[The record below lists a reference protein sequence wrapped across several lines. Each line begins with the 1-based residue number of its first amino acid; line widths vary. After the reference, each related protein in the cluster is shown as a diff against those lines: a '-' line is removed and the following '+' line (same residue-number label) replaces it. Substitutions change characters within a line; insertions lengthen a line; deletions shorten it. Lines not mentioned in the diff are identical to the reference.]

1 MDFIFM
7 EFVSPSCGYN
17 VCIKLSFCTV
27 GTACITS
34 PVYFILK
41 YDSVISITVSILA
54 VLRFS
59 HHSYVYTVVLVFH
72 YAMAVNHQV
81 CFLAKSQQFL

>member
-7 EFVSPSCGYN
+7 EFVSLSCGYN

-27 GTACITS
+27 GSACITS

-41 YDSVISITVSILA
+41 YDSVISITVFSLA
-54 VLRFS
+54 VLRFAY
-59 HHSYVYTVVLVFH
+59 HSYVYMVFFAFH
-72 YAMAVNHQV
+72 FAMAVNHQV
-81 CFLAKSQQFL
+81 CFLANYQQFF